1 MKNRKAEILLRI
13 CNDIQYFA
21 SLCLPSA
28 VKKKIPPFHDKIYAD
43 LLNDELKFLLIAAP
57 RGTAKST
64 LGSLVYV
71 MWLLARK
78 HAVKWLRANGYTVE
92 VEDSVME
99 ELYVILISE
108 AQGQSKNFLSRIKY
122 HLEISRPLRALVGD
136 LGEDT
141 ARTWREDEI
150 KLADG
155 TRIVAVGTKQRI
167 RGVISEDSRPSHVI
181 VDDFES
187 EQNAATEEA
196 MYKNLKWVTE
206 AVMPSMRSDGKM
218 VVIGTVIHEE
228 CFLMKARA
236 DDIEDPELKGTWKVH
251 WYQIV
256 DEETGESIWPE
267 EYPMARIEAIKNRYM
282 RLTGS
287 LNGFYQEYMNVPQNP
302 DEAPFKSHYIHHHSY
317 KYRYTAEHGSV
328 LYKTLDDGHEEVV
341 PVYVYLGID
350 PASSLSKTADY
361 FVIMAVGVDE
371 DWNRYVIS
379 IFRKREDPAFH
390 VDRIFEYVDRYH
402 PRKTV
407 IETTGYQESLRANC
421 RRRMRDEKRYIPGLE
436 NGYKPR
442 QPKDARLESLVP
454 LFAQGKVFLRHEDT
468 IFESEILA
476 YPKGKKDQL
485 DAFWL
490 AIQKS
495 KKYNGAKFT
504 RGKKKK
510 RAETAS
516 DWKLMV

>member
-1 MKNRKAEILLRI
+1 MKSKKAEILFRM

-57 RGTAKST
+57 RGSAKST
-64 LGSLVYV
+64 LGSLIYV

-78 HAVKWLRANGYTVE
+78 HAVIWLRANGYTIE
-92 VEDSVME
+92 GDFDD
-99 ELYVILISE
+99 LYIILVSE

-122 HLEISRPLRALVGD
+122 HLEISRPLRALIGD

-167 RGVISEDSRPSHVI
+167 RGVITEDSRPSHVI

-196 MYKNLKWVTE
+196 MYKNLKWMTE
-206 AVMPSMRSDGKM
+206 AVMPSMRGDGKM

-236 DDIEDPELKGTWKVH
+236 DDIDNKEQPGTWKVH
-251 WYQIV
+251 WYQII
-256 DEETGESIWPE
+256 DEDTGKSIWPE
-267 EYPMARIEAIKNRYM
+267 EYPMGRIQAIKNRYM

-287 LNGFYQEYMNVPQNP
+287 LNGFYQEYMNIPQNP
-302 DEAPFKSHYIHHHSY
+302 DEAPFKDKYIRHHSY
-317 KYRYTAEHGSV
+317 KYRYTVEYGSV
-328 LYKTLDDGHEEVV
+328 LYKTLGDGSEVV
-341 PVYVYLGID
+341 IPINVYLGID

-361 FVIMAVGVDE
+361 FVIIAVGVDE
-371 DWNRYVIS
+371 DRNLYIIN
-379 IFRKREDPAFH
+379 IFRKREDPALH
-390 VDRIFEYVDRYH
+390 VERIFEFVDRYH
-402 PRKTV
+402 PNKTT
-407 IETTGYQESLRANC
+407 IETTGYQEALRANC
-421 RRRMRDEKRYIPGLE
+421 KQRMKDEKRYIRGLE
-436 NGYKPR
+436 SGFKPR

-454 LFAQGKVFLRHEDT
+454 LFAQGKVFLRHEDD
-468 IFESEILA
+468 IFEAEVLA

-490 AIQKS
+490 AIQKA
-495 KKYNGAKFT
+495 KKYNGAKFL
-504 RGKKKK
+504 GAKKKK
-510 RAETAS
+510 RSKVAV